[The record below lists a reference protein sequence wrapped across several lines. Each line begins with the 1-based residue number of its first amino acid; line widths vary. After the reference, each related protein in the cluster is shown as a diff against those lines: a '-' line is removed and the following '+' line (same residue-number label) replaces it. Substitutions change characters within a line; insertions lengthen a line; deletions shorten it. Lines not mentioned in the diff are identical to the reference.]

1 MTDQVTVI
9 GAGMHPWG
17 KWGKPFVSYAVG
29 AARSAL
35 ADAGI
40 AWADVDFVAG
50 GETVRN
56 GYGGYVAGATIARA
70 LGWNGA
76 RVATCYAACA
86 SGSSAIEAART
97 RILAGLSDLAL
108 VIGADTTPKGFLAPN
123 AGERWDDPDWL
134 RFKLIGAANPAYFG
148 LYARRRIDL
157 YGASPADFAAVKVKN
172 SMHGLHNPY
181 ARYRKQV
188 SADDVM
194 ASPIVADPLRLLD
207 ICATSDGAAA
217 VVLASP
223 SFARRLGISDP
234 VRIRA
239 VSTVTP
245 TFPNTVPDLPDI
257 ATDSAATVAPPA
269 VGYRESIA
277 AAAYE
282 EAGLGPEDLSLAEVY
297 DLSTALE
304 LDWYED
310 IGLCARGEAE
320 KLLHEGVTTIG
331 GAVPVNPSGGLACF
345 GEAVPAQAIAQVCEV
360 TWQLRGQAGDRQVD
374 NATVG
379 LTINQGL
386 FGHGSCVILSR

>member
-1 MTDQVTVI
+1 MSGRVAVI

-17 KWGKPFVSYAVG
+17 KWGKPFVTYAVS
-29 AARSAL
+29 AARAAL
-35 ADAGI
+35 DDAGV
-40 AWADVDFVAG
+40 AWSDVDFIAG

-56 GYGGYVAGATIARA
+56 GYGGYVAGSTIARA

-86 SGSSAIEAART
+86 SGSAAIEAART
-97 RILAGLSDLAL
+97 RILAGLSDVAL
-108 VIGADTTPKGFLAPN
+108 VVGADTTPKGFLAPN

-134 RFKLIGAANPAYFG
+134 RFKLIGATNPAYFG

-172 SMHGLHNPY
+172 SIHGLHNPY

-188 SADDVM
+188 SAEDVM
-194 ASPIVADPLRLLD
+194 ASPVVADPLRLLD

-217 VVLASP
+217 VVLVSQE
-223 SFARRLGISDP
+223 FARRTGITNP
-234 VRIRA
+234 VTIRA

-245 TFPNTVPDLPDI
+245 TFPNTVVDLPDI
-257 ATDSAATVAPPA
+257 ATDSAAAVAPPA
-269 VGYRESIA
+269 VDYRESIA
-277 AAAYE
+277 RAAYE
-282 EAGLGPEDLSLAEVY
+282 ESGLGPEDLSLAEVY

-331 GAVPVNPSGGLACF
+331 GRVPVNPSGGLACF

-360 TWQLRGQAGDRQVD
+360 TWHLRGQAGDRQVD
-374 NATVG
+374 NARVG